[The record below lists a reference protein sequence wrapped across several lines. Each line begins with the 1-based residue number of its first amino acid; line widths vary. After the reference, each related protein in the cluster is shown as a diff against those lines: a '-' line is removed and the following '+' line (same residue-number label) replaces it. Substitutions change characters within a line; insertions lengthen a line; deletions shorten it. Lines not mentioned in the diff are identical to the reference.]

1 VLTIETS
8 PVMQP
13 RVVGGGV
20 AELGYVV
27 SCCRRLARGRW
38 SGFSCEGAAVES
50 SVASGGAAVGRVRA
64 RLPLRGHLRGPTA
77 GRQEFVL
84 TLLVKFAS
92 ERDAFVETNAR
103 PVRRDEVSASGPA
116 L

>member
-1 VLTIETS
+1 
-8 PVMQP
+8 M
-13 RVVGGGV
+13 
-20 AELGYVV
+20 
-27 SCCRRLARGRW
+27 
-38 SGFSCEGAAVES
+38 
-50 SVASGGAAVGRVRA
+50 
-64 RLPLRGHLRGPTA
+64 RGHLRGPTA
-77 GRQEFVL
+77 GQQEFVL